1 MLTNSLNISSLCHNN
16 ESILQLT
23 IALLAK
29 LSHVSFKILT
39 LQRLISV
46 WFTKKKFDT
55 IQTSR
60 IWNIKIDKN
69 NSLRYTFYDLWNVQR
84 RNPKQEFKIN
94 YDTTN
99 QTKGIS
105 YYISKASKICQEGE
119 VFNEQKC
126 SPFSLVYF
134 LTMRY
139 RLFILIGVNKK
150 CPVIEIFM
158 LNRCYFP

>member
-1 MLTNSLNISSLCHNN
+1 MRKKINIIH
-16 ESILQLT
+16 
-23 IALLAK
+23 
-29 LSHVSFKILT
+29 
-39 LQRLISV
+39 
-46 WFTKKKFDT
+46 
-55 IQTSR
+55 TSR
-60 IWNIKIDKN
+60 TRNIEIGQY

-139 RLFILIGVNKK
+139 RLCILIGIFLIYS
-150 CPVIEIFM
+150 VIKRFM
-158 LNRCYFP
+158 LHWH

>member
-1 MLTNSLNISSLCHNN
+1 MFIKMKVSSSIHSLYLQHYLMSLEIYYITKSHFRMIHEMFRLNHEINFNIIH
-16 ESILQLT
+16 
-23 IALLAK
+23 
-29 LSHVSFKILT
+29 
-39 LQRLISV
+39 
-46 WFTKKKFDT
+46 
-55 IQTSR
+55 TSR
-60 IWNIKIDKN
+60 TRNIKRAKN
-69 NSLRYTFYDLWNVQR
+69 NSLCYTFYDQWNVQR
-84 RNPKQEFKIN
+84 RNPKQEFKID

-139 RLFILIGVNKK
+139 RLFVLIGVNPK
-150 CPVIEIFM
+150 CPVIKRF
-158 LNRCYFP
+158 LLRWRNFQ

>member
-1 MLTNSLNISSLCHNN
+1 MKVSSSIHSLYLQHCLMSLEIYYITKSHFRMIHERLNHEINFNIIH
-16 ESILQLT
+16 
-23 IALLAK
+23 
-29 LSHVSFKILT
+29 
-39 LQRLISV
+39 
-46 WFTKKKFDT
+46 
-55 IQTSR
+55 TSR
-60 IWNIKIDKN
+60 TRNIKRAKN
-69 NSLRYTFYDLWNVQR
+69 NSLCYTFYDQWNVQR

-139 RLFILIGVNKK
+139 RLFVLIGVNPK
-150 CPVIEIFM
+150 CPVIERLM
-158 LNRCYFP
+158 LRWRNFQ

>member
-1 MLTNSLNISSLCHNN
+1 MPYNLLTRNYSLQSQYVQRPDWLNHKINLNIIH
-16 ESILQLT
+16 
-23 IALLAK
+23 
-29 LSHVSFKILT
+29 
-39 LQRLISV
+39 
-46 WFTKKKFDT
+46 
-55 IQTSR
+55 TSR
-60 IWNIKIDKN
+60 TRNIRRAKN
-69 NSLRYTFYDLWNVQR
+69 NSLCYTFYDQWNVQR

-139 RLFILIGVNKK
+139 RLFVLIGVNPK
-150 CPVIEIFM
+150 CPVIERF
-158 LNRCYFP
+158 LLRWRNFQ

>member
-1 MLTNSLNISSLCHNN
+1 MNKTGFNIIH
-16 ESILQLT
+16 
-23 IALLAK
+23 
-29 LSHVSFKILT
+29 
-39 LQRLISV
+39 
-46 WFTKKKFDT
+46 
-55 IQTSR
+55 TSGTR
-60 IWNIKIDKN
+60 NIKIGQY

-139 RLFILIGVNKK
+139 RLFILIGVYQK
-150 CPVIEIFM
+150 CPVIERFM
-158 LNRCYFP
+158 LNRRYFP